1 MKVIKIELKNNN
13 YYVLE
18 TDTKS
23 FIEDENI
30 LYFSLNYLKLNKE
43 NVKKVLAS
51 HEVERV
57 VYLDFESFLVMG
69 ELMSVKKIKFDIDK
83 SLTRKVLDKLIILDI
98 NRVECYFMPSDY
110 VHELSKKKVV
120 INFNNDMKFDKDF
133 ILNNNFKNLKSI
145 YYRKKI
151 SFYTEEEVK
160 KNLRGFLKVN
170 NSLKLIDLNV
180 YSKDIIEYIIIEL
193 DYTSKCF

>member
-145 YYRKKI
+145 FAMQLLSADIFCIIGKENKYVEMSEFRLCLYYDWDRRR
-151 SFYTEEEVK
+151 F
-160 KNLRGFLKVN
+160 
-170 NSLKLIDLNV
+170 KL
-180 YSKDIIEYIIIEL
+180 
-193 DYTSKCF
+193 

>member
-23 FIEDENI
+23 FIEDENV

-83 SLTRKVLDKLIILDI
+83 SLTRKVLDKLIVLDI

-110 VHELSKKKVV
+110 VH
-120 INFNNDMKFDKDF
+120 
-133 ILNNNFKNLKSI
+133 
-145 YYRKKI
+145 
-151 SFYTEEEVK
+151 
-160 KNLRGFLKVN
+160 
-170 NSLKLIDLNV
+170 
-180 YSKDIIEYIIIEL
+180 
-193 DYTSKCF
+193 

>member
-1 MKVIKIELKNNN
+1 M
-13 YYVLE
+13 
-18 TDTKS
+18 
-23 FIEDENI
+23 
-30 LYFSLNYLKLNKE
+30 
-43 NVKKVLAS
+43 KKVLAS

-133 ILNNNFKNLKSI
+133 ILLDGAMGTMLQQKGMELEKIELQSI
-145 YYRKKI
+145 YNFTIEHDYDAVCI
-151 SFYTEEEVK
+151 C
-160 KNLRGFLKVN
+160 
-170 NSLKLIDLNV
+170 DLN
-180 YSKDIIEYIIIEL
+180 
-193 DYTSKCF
+193 